1 MRFLV
6 IGLGSMGRRRIRNLR
21 ALGHV
26 DIAGF
31 DIDASRGSQVSNELS
46 IEVFNEFREA
56 IREFDPEALI
66 VSTSPEAHIGY
77 LDFAVAQ
84 RLNCFVEA
92 SVVDP
97 DGLKKVAVAADK
109 AGVLVA
115 PSCTMKFSRGPNRV
129 HQLIQDG
136 VIGKPLVF
144 FYHTGQWL
152 PDWHPWESIADY
164 YVSTRSTGG
173 CREIVPFE
181 LTWLND
187 IFGFPE
193 PISCFKSKLSQ
204 LDADID
210 DVYHFVLKYPNDL
223 VGSILIEVL
232 SQPQPTRE
240 LRIVGSEG
248 VLVMSLD
255 ENCVRYSNSDQSE
268 WIRFD
273 ISGQTFESG
282 YVNPEEPYIE
292 ELDAFIM
299 AIQKDQPFDFPNTLS
314 MDCKILEL
322 LEEIEQLV
330 RVEE

>member
-1 MRFLV
+1 VRFLV

-21 ALGHV
+21 ALGHD

-31 DIDASRGSQVSNELS
+31 DIDARRVRQVSSELN
-46 IEVFNEFREA
+46 IEVFNEFGEA

-66 VSTSPEAHIGY
+66 VSTSPEAHLDY

-84 RLNCFVEA
+84 RLSCFVEA

-97 DGLKKVAVAADK
+97 DGLKKVAMAADK
-109 AGVLVA
+109 VGVLVA
-115 PSCTMKFSRGPNRV
+115 PSCTMKFFGGPTRV
-129 HQLIQDG
+129 CQLIQDG
-136 VIGKPLVF
+136 VIGKPLTF
-144 FYHTGQWL
+144 SYHTGQWL
-152 PDWHPWESIADY
+152 PDWHPWESIKDY
-164 YVSTRSTGG
+164 YVSSRSTGG

-181 LTWLND
+181 LTWLNG

-210 DVYHFVLKYPNDL
+210 DVYSFVLKYPGNL

-232 SQPQPTRE
+232 SQPQPSRE

-255 ENCVRYSNSDQSE
+255 ENCVRYSNSDQSG

-273 ISGQTFESG
+273 TRGQTFESG
-282 YVNPEEPYIE
+282 CVNPEEPYID
-292 ELDAFIM
+292 ELHAFIT
-299 AIQKDQPFDFPNTLS
+299 AILKGQPFEFPNTLS

-322 LEEIEQLV
+322 LEEIEQLA